1 MGAPPRPA
9 PWPLMPCMRIQAA
22 LLSRVSG
29 LFHLHLDIR
38 IPASC
43 STLDMG
49 YKIEFA
55 LNRRPI
61 MMADLVNGMSPPPLP
76 PKGLAAPLSVAC
88 VDPLQYS

>member
-1 MGAPPRPA
+1 MGAPPHPA
-9 PWPLMPCMRIQAA
+9 PWPLMPCMWIQAA

-43 STLDMG
+43 SALDIG